1 MTMTFWQTHDCNG
14 YRAKVTIEWS
24 SPESVKLLPERAAN
38 AEAIADD
45 IMTKLAPGPLE
56 IVRAMLGRG

>member
-1 MTMTFWQTHDCNG
+1 MTFWQTHDCSG

-24 SPESVKLLPERAAN
+24 APENIELLPERAED

-45 IMTKLAPGPLE
+45 IMAKLAPGPLE
-56 IVRAMLGRG
+56 IVRAMMGRSR